1 MRIFWTLLAGLM
13 VGGVVALWSASTPT
27 EVAADIATPVV
38 VSAAAIPVAP
48 LPPSDTPRPP
58 ESPDTPIDAERSLV
72 GEHTPAPAALLI
84 PVSGIPAEQLDDSFA
99 DGRGGTRV
107 HEAIDIMAPTGTPVV
122 AAADGRIV
130 KLFTSVPG
138 GLTIY
143 QFDPGETLAYY
154 YAHLQR
160 YADGLVEGQEVRRG
174 DVIGYVGSTGNADP
188 SAPHLHF
195 AIFMLGPEKN
205 WWQGTAV
212 NPYPLLVSRGPRP

>member
-1 MRIFWTLLAGLM
+1 MRIFWTLLAGLV

-27 EVAADIATPVV
+27 EAAVDTTAPAVAMAAT
-38 VSAAAIPVAP
+38 PVAP

-72 GEHTPAPAALLI
+72 GEHTAAPAALLI
-84 PVSGIPAEQLDDSFA
+84 PVSGISAEQLDDSFA

-107 HEAIDIMAPTGTPVV
+107 HEAIDIMAPAGTPVV

-154 YAHLQR
+154 YAHLQG